1 MSKATPGP
9 LLTPVPHPSVEEIQA
24 LTADGLYDPRN
35 EKDAC
40 GVGFVAHIKG
50 QKAHAIIAQGL
61 KILENLDHRGAVG
74 ADKLMGDG
82 AGILIQIPDDFFR
95 AEMAAQGV
103 TLPPPGE
110 YGVGMIFLPK
120 EHASRLACVQEL
132 ERAIKAEGQVLLG
145 WRDVPVDADMPM
157 SPTVRLTEPVIRQVF
172 IGRGADVIVPDA
184 LERKLY
190 VIRKTASA
198 AIQALK
204 LTHSREYY
212 VPSMSC
218 RTIIYKGLLLANQV
232 GQYYKDLSDPR
243 AVSALALV
251 HQRFSTNTFP
261 EWPLSHPYRMVAHN
275 GEINTVKG
283 NFNWMRA
290 REGVMKSPVLGDDL
304 KKLYPI
310 SFEGQSDTATFDNAL
325 ELLTMSGYPLAH
337 AAMMMIP
344 EAWEQHEMMDPR
356 RRAFYEYHAS
366 MMEPW
371 DGPAAMVFTDGK
383 QIGATLD
390 RNGLRPARYIVT
402 NDDLVVMASES
413 GVLPI
418 PENHIVKK
426 WRLQPGKMFLIDLE
440 QGRIVDDEE
449 LKNQFASAR
458 PYRQWIDNVRVRLD
472 SIPAGDTPATAFTE
486 TLLDRQ
492 QAFGYTQEDLKFLL
506 APMATAGEEGIGS
519 MGNDSPLAVLSDKN
533 KPLYNYFKQLFAQ
546 VTNPPIDP
554 IREAIVMSLNSFI
567 GPKPNLLDINA
578 VNPPMRLE
586 VSQPVLDFKGMARL
600 RNIEGATGGKF
611 KPYEI
616 DITYPLAWGKAG
628 IEAKLASLCAES
640 VDAIKSGHNILI
652 ISDRRMD
659 RANLAIPAL
668 LALSAI
674 HHHLV
679 REGLRTTAGL
689 VVETAS
695 AREVHHFAVLA
706 GYGAE
711 AVHPYLAM
719 ETLAAMHQELPGEL
733 SADKAIYNYVKAIG
747 KGLSKIMSKMGVSTY
762 MSYCG
767 AQLFEAIGLNKDMVG
782 KYFRGTATQVEGI
795 GVFEV
800 AEEALRNHRAA
811 FGEDPLL
818 ESLLETGGEY
828 AWRVRGE
835 EHMWTPDAI
844 AKLQHSARSGKFD
857 TYKEYAQIINDQSKR
872 HLTLRGLFEFKFDP
886 AKAISVDEVE
896 SAADIVK
903 RFATGAMSL
912 GSISTEA
919 HTTLAIAMNRI
930 GGKSNTGEGGEDP
943 ARYRNELKG
952 IPITQGTKVSDVIG
966 AGVVQADY
974 ELKDG
979 DSLRSKIKQVASGR
993 FGVTTEYLVSADQ
1006 IQIKMAQGAKP
1017 GEGGQLP
1024 GGKVSDYIGFLRYSV
1039 PGVGLISPPPHHDI
1053 YSIEDL
1059 AQLIHD
1065 LKNANP
1071 RASIS
1076 VKLVSEVGVGTIAAG
1091 VTKCKADHLVIAGHD
1106 GGTGA
1111 SPWSSIKHAGT
1122 PWELGLAETQ
1132 QTLVL
1137 NRLRGRVRV
1146 QADGQ
1151 MKTGRD
1157 VVIGALLGADEFGFA
1172 TAPLVVEGCIM
1183 MRKCHLNTCPVGVAT
1198 QDPVLRAKF
1207 AGKPEHVVNYF
1218 FFVAE
1223 EARQL
1228 MAQLG
1233 IRKFDELIGR
1243 ADLLDTRKAISHW
1256 KAKGLDFSRVFHRP
1270 QVPADVARFHVE
1282 EQDHGLDRALD
1293 KKLIQKCRDAFETG
1307 EKIQFMQDARNVNRS
1322 VGAMLSGELIRR
1334 RPEGLPDHTVF
1345 IQMEGT
1351 GGQSFAA
1358 FLAQGITLYLIGE
1371 ANDYTGKGLSGGRVV
1386 VRPSIDFRGDATA
1399 NIIVGNTALYGAT
1412 SGEAFFRGV
1421 AGERF
1426 AVRLS
1431 GATAVVEGT
1440 GDHGCEYMTGGTAVV
1455 LGKTGRN
1462 FAAGMSG
1469 GIAYVFDED
1478 GQFAKRCNTA
1488 MVSLEKVLSTAE
1500 QEDTVDPAIW
1510 HKQQT
1515 DEALLKRLIE
1525 DHHKWTGSL
1534 RARDILDHWADSRA
1548 KFVKVF
1554 PTEYRRALGELHATR
1569 ETIEAI
1575 DKAVGKPADKKA
1587 ATKAG
1592 KSLTSK

>member
-1 MSKATPGP
+1 MSSRTSPPTDSEVRHA
-9 LLTPVPHPSVEEIQA
+9 SAE
-24 LTADGLYDPRN
+24 GLYRPGQ
-35 EKDAC
+35 EHDAC

-50 QKAHAIIAQGL
+50 VRSHAIVTQGL

-82 AGILIQIPDDFFR
+82 AGVLIQIPDDFYREELGR
-95 AEMAAQGV
+95 AGIA
-103 TLPPPGE
+103 LPPPGE

-120 EHASRLACVQEL
+120 EHASRLACEQEL

-145 WRDVPVDADMPM
+145 WRDVPVDHEMPM
-157 SPTVRLTEPVIRQVF
+157 SPAVQAKEPVIRQVF
-172 IGRGADVIVPDA
+172 IGRGPDVIVPDA

-190 VIRKTASA
+190 DIRRIASA
-198 AIQALK
+198 AIQNLD

-218 RTIIYKGLLLANQV
+218 RTVIYKGLLLADQV
-232 GQYYKDLSDPR
+232 GEYYVDLRDAR
-243 AVSALALV
+243 VVSAFALV

-261 EWPLSHPYRMVAHN
+261 EWPLAHPYRMVAHN

-310 SFEGQSDTATFDNAL
+310 SFEYQSDTATFDNAL
-325 ELLTMSGYPLAH
+325 ELLVMAGYPLAH

-344 EAWEQHEMMDPR
+344 EAWEQHELMDER

-366 MMEPW
+366 MLEPW

-390 RNGLRPARYIVT
+390 RNGLRPARYLVT
-402 NDDLVVMASES
+402 DDDLVVMASES

-418 PENHIVKK
+418 PESRIVRK

-449 LKNQFASAR
+449 LKNQFANAR
-458 PYRQWIDNVRVRLD
+458 PYRQWIENVRVRLD
-472 SIPAGDTPATAFTE
+472 EIPAEGQRPGSAE

-506 APMATAGEEGIGS
+506 APMAANGEEAIGS
-519 MGNDSPLAVLSDKN
+519 MGNDSPLAVLSDRN
-533 KPLYNYFKQLFAQ
+533 KPLYSYFKQLFAQ

-586 VSQPVLDFKGMARL
+586 VTQPILDFDDMARL
-600 RNIEGATGGKF
+600 RSIERHTNGKF
-611 KPYEI
+611 KSCEL
-616 DITYPLAWGKAG
+616 DITYPVAWGGEG
-628 IEAKLASLCAES
+628 IEAKLASLCAAS
-640 VDAIKSGHNILI
+640 VDAIRSGHNILI
-652 ISDRRMD
+652 ITDRCMGREQV
-659 RANLAIPAL
+659 AIPAL

-689 VVETAS
+689 VVETGS
-695 AREVHHFAVLA
+695 AREVHHFAALA

-711 AVHPYLAM
+711 AVHAYLAM
-719 ETLAAMHQELPGEL
+719 ETIAGIELAKPEPHA
-733 SADKAIYNYVKAIG
+733 AKAIHNYVKAIG
-747 KGLSKIMSKMGVSTY
+747 KGLSKIMSKMGISTY

-767 AQLFEAIGLNKDMVG
+767 AQIFEAIGLEGEFVE
-782 KYFRGTATQVEGI
+782 KYFRGTASQIGGI

-800 AEEALRNHRAA
+800 AKEALRMHAAA
-811 FGEDPLL
+811 FGGDPTLATML
-818 ESLLETGGEY
+818 DAGGEY

-844 AKLQHSARSGKFD
+844 AKLQHSARSGRYE
-857 TYKEYAQIINDQSKR
+857 TYKEYAQLINDQSRR
-872 HLTLRGLFEFKFDP
+872 HMTLRGLFEFKVDP
-886 AKAISVDEVE
+886 GKAIAIDEVE
-896 SAADIVK
+896 PAAEIVK

-919 HTTLAIAMNRI
+919 HTTLALAMNRI

-952 IPITQGTKVSDVIG
+952 IRIAAGTKVSEVIG
-966 AGVVQADY
+966 EKVIEADY
-974 ELKDG
+974 TMQEG
-979 DSLRSKIKQVASGR
+979 DSLRSRIKQVASGR

-1024 GGKVSDYIGFLRYSV
+1024 GSKVSDYIGYLRFSV

-1076 VKLVSEVGVGTIAAG
+1076 VKLVSEVGVGTVAAG
-1091 VTKCKADHLVIAGHD
+1091 VAKCKADHVVIAGHD

-1137 NRLRGRVRV
+1137 NRLRSRIRV
-1146 QADGQ
+1146 QVDGQ

-1157 VVIGALLGADEFGFA
+1157 VVIGAMLGADEFGFA
-1172 TAPLVVEGCIM
+1172 TAPLVAEGCIM

-1198 QDPVLRAKF
+1198 QDPVLRRRF
-1207 AGKPEHVVNYF
+1207 AGKPEHVVNFF

-1223 EARQL
+1223 EARSI

-1233 IRKFDELIGR
+1233 LRTMDELIGR
-1243 ADLLDTRKAISHW
+1243 SDLLDMKKGLRHW
-1256 KAKGLDFSRVFHRP
+1256 KARGLDFSRVLSQPPVPPDLPRR
-1270 QVPADVARFHVE
+1270 QVE
-1282 EQDHGLDRALD
+1282 QQDHNLERALD
-1293 KKLIQKCRDAFETG
+1293 NKLIERCQPALLRG
-1307 EKIQFMQDARNVNRS
+1307 EKVQFMDETRNGNRS
-1322 VGAMLSGELIRR
+1322 VGAMLSGELIRL
-1334 RPEGLPDHTVF
+1334 RPEGLSDHTIF
-1345 IQMEGT
+1345 MQLEGV
-1351 GGQSFAA
+1351 GGQSFGA
-1358 FLAQGITLYLIGE
+1358 FLARGITLYLIGD
-1371 ANDYTGKGLSGGRVV
+1371 ANDYTGKGLSGGRIAL
-1386 VRPSIDFRGDATA
+1386 RPSIDFRGDATK
-1399 NIIVGNTALYGAT
+1399 NIIIGNTALYGAT

-1440 GDHGCEYMTGGTAVV
+1440 GDHGCEYMTGGTVAV

-1469 GIAYVFDED
+1469 GVAYVYDED
-1478 GQFAKRCNTA
+1478 GQFARRCNTS
-1488 MVSLEKVLSTAE
+1488 MVSLEKVLAHEE
-1500 QEDTVDPAIW
+1500 QEAQGVPAGW
-1510 HKQQT
+1510 HLERA
-1515 DEALLKRLIE
+1515 DEVILKKLVE
-1525 DHHKWTGSL
+1525 DQHRWTGSL
-1534 RARDILDHWADSRA
+1534 RAREILDNWVASRGR
-1548 KFVKVF
+1548 FVKVM
-1554 PTEYRRALGELHATR
+1554 PNEYRRVLDGRAAM
-1569 ETIEAI
+1569 AC
-1575 DKAVGKPADKKA
+1575 A
-1587 ATKAG
+1587 ATQAA
-1592 KSLTSK
+1592 